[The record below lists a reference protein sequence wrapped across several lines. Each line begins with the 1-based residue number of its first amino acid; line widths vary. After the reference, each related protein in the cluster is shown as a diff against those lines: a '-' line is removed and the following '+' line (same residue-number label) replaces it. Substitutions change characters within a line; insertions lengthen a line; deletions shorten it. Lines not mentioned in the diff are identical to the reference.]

1 MRFMKIIGLTGGI
14 GSGKSTVA
22 KLFQELG
29 IHVYIADDEAKKLM
43 LQKEIRQ
50 KIINLLGEDAY
61 IDKTLNKKY
70 IASKVF
76 QDSDFLTQL
85 NKIVHP
91 AVAQHFS
98 QWLKEQKGAYVI
110 KEAAILFENG
120 GYKNCDQTILV
131 KADKSTR
138 LQRVLK
144 RDKSTIDDIE
154 ARMKNQWPDSKK
166 ERLADF
172 IIINNNGMEQLKSSV
187 QAIHE
192 KLNKLH
198 T

>member
-1 MRFMKIIGLTGGI
+1 MKIIGLTGGI

-22 KLFQELG
+22 RLFQELG
-29 IHVYIADDEAKKLM
+29 IPVYIADDEAKKLM
-43 LQKEIRQ
+43 LQKEIRE

-61 IDKTLNKKY
+61 INKTLNKKY

-76 QDSDFLTQL
+76 QDSDLLTQL
-85 NKIVHP
+85 NQIVHP

-98 QWLKEQKGAYVI
+98 QWLKEQKGIYVI

-120 GYKNCDQTILV
+120 GYKNCDKTILV
-131 KADKSTR
+131 KADKNTR

-144 RDKSTIDDIE
+144 RDKTSIDDIE

-166 ERLADF
+166 EKLADF
-172 IIINNNGMEQLKSSV
+172 IIANNEGIKELKCRV
-187 QAIHE
+187 QIIHE
-192 KLNKLH
+192 ILKKLH
-198 T
+198 S

>member
-1 MRFMKIIGLTGGI
+1 MKIIGLTGGI

-22 KLFQELG
+22 RLFQELG
-29 IHVYIADDEAKKLM
+29 VPVYIADDEAKKLM
-43 LQKEIRQ
+43 LHKEIKQ

-61 IDKTLNKKY
+61 IEETLNKTY
-70 IASKVF
+70 IASRVF
-76 QDSDFLTQL
+76 QDNNLLTQL
-85 NKIVHP
+85 NQIVHP

-98 QWLKEQKGAYVI
+98 EWLKEQKGIYVI

-120 GYKNCDQTILV
+120 GYENCNKTILV
-131 KADKSTR
+131 KADKNIR

-144 RDKSTIDDIE
+144 RDKTNIDDIK

-166 ERLADF
+166 EKLADF
-172 IIINNNGMEQLKSSV
+172 IITNNEGIKQLKTMV

-198 T
+198 S